1 MTSLL
6 DALRRAAHDAG
17 LTRLW
22 VVPRDAV
29 QAAAGSAAQG
39 PTPARLHPGYRSA
52 LVLASAGPDFWRRA
66 RTALAAGAGPM
77 ARLRRDV
84 LPPPA
89 EDPLD
94 RYTERVVEALA
105 ERLRRED
112 DSALAVYPFRHERQ
126 VLGFRHLLGSAPF
139 LAAPVPFGV
148 TVAPDDGPWWALR
161 GALLTA
167 LDLPPDAPRGESPC
181 PACPAPCVGACP
193 AGAVHRAGLDWP
205 ACVDFRLGGDTCAAT
220 CHARLA
226 CPVGAPLRYDAEA
239 IAHHY
244 TASLAELRALRHRPD
259 ET

>member
-6 DALRRAAHDAG
+6 DALRRAARDAG

-22 VVPRDAV
+22 VVPREAV
-29 QAAAGSAAQG
+29 EAAAGSPAQG
-39 PTPARLHPGYRSA
+39 PTPASLYPGYRSA
-52 LVLASAGPDFWRRA
+52 LVLASAGTDFWRRA
-66 RTALAAGAGPM
+66 RAALPQS
-77 ARLRRDV
+77 RDA

-89 EDPLD
+89 DDPLD
-94 RYTERVVEALA
+94 RYTEQVVEALA
-105 ERLRRED
+105 GRLRRED
-112 DSALAVYPFRHERQ
+112 AGALAVYPFRHERQ
-126 VLGFRHLLGSAPF
+126 VLGFRHLLGTAPY

-167 LDLPPDAPRGESPC
+167 LALPPDQPRGESPC
-181 PACPAPCVGACP
+181 PACPAPCVEACP

-226 CPVGAPLRYDAEA
+226 CPVGAPLRYDADA

-244 TASLAELRALRHRPD
+244 AASLAELRTLRQRP
-259 ET
+259 EGA